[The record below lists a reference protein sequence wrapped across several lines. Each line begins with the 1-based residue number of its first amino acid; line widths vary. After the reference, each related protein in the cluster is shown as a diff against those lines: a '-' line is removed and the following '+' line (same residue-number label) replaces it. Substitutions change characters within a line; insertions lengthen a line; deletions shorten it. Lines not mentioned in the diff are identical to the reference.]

1 MLLRGLPGGAAV
13 LARSRL
19 ESCFAV
25 IFINLL
31 ALEPAEILDSANA
44 AASADDTA
52 LSDGRGRTADPGVPR
67 PETDG
72 VTRPFQEE
80 ATEGGRIANAE
91 ILSDGINTPHFGGH
105 LK

>member
-1 MLLRGLPGGAAV
+1 MPTK
-13 LARSRL
+13 SRL

-25 IFINLL
+25 TFINLL
-31 ALEPAEILDSANA
+31 ALEPAEILDSAIA
-44 AASADDTA
+44 AASADDT
-52 LSDGRGRTADPGVPR
+52 SPSGGKGRTADAGVPR

-80 ATEGGRIANAE
+80 AMEGGRIAIAE
-91 ILSDGINTPHFGGH
+91 IRSDGINTPHFAGH

>member
-1 MLLRGLPGGAAV
+1 V

-25 IFINLL
+25 MFINLL
-31 ALEPAEILDSANA
+31 ALEPAEILDSASA
-44 AASADDTA
+44 AASADDTIFWG
-52 LSDGRGRTADPGVPR
+52 GRGWIADPGVSR

-80 ATEGGRIANAE
+80 ATEGGRIVSAE
-91 ILSDGINTPHFGGH
+91 IRSDGTNTPHFGGH

>member
-1 MLLRGLPGGAAV
+1 V
-13 LARSRL
+13 LAKSRL

-31 ALEPAEILDSANA
+31 ALEPAEILDSASA
-44 AASADDTA
+44 AASADDTV
-52 LSDGRGRTADPGVPR
+52 LSGGGRTADAGVPR
-67 PETDG
+67 PEIDG

-80 ATEGGRIANAE
+80 ATEGGRIARAE
-91 ILSDGINTPHFGGH
+91 MRSDGTNTPHFGGH